1 MPLYHAV
8 LGYSVVWCW
17 YSWWLSISKRHTEKP
32 AKYCIFLPYAKSH
45 CWQCF
50 PKQHPRRLSR
60 EENGASASRCWCD
73 CKVASIEKYRKR
85 PVRGKKKQ
93 KNSPKS
99 SNLCVALYICLSFWS
114 CFSIFL
120 LASLCAFS
128 SFLWSSV
135 LLLPKQ
141 PIFPQE
147 RRKRGSR
154 VGGDGGISGVGGGCV
169 GRKINTLC

>member
-8 LGYSVVWCW
+8 VRYSMLWCW
-17 YSWWLSISKRHTEKP
+17 YSCWLSISKRHTENP
-32 AKYCIFLPYAKSH
+32 AQYCIFLPYAIAKSH

-50 PKQHPRRLSR
+50 PKQHPRRLCR
-60 EENGASASRCWCD
+60 EENRASTSQCWSA
-73 CKVASIEKYRKR
+73 CKVASIEKY
-85 PVRGKKKQ
+85 KKGQEEK

-154 VGGDGGISGVGGGCV
+154 VGGDGGISGVGGGV
-169 GRKINTLC
+169 

>member
-1 MPLYHAV
+1 MPSSGRACCAAGTAV
-8 LGYSVVWCW
+8 DFQFPSTTLENQHSAA
-17 YSWWLSISKRHTEKP
+17 IF
-32 AKYCIFLPYAKSH
+32 FLPYAIAKSH

-50 PKQHPRRLSR
+50 PKQHPRRLCR
-60 EENGASASRCWCD
+60 EESGASTSQCRSA
-73 CKVASIEKYRKR
+73 CKVARIVKFKRK
-85 PVRGKKKQ
+85 Q
-93 KNSPKS
+93 NSPKS

-154 VGGDGGISGVGGGCV
+154 VGGDGGICGVGGGV
-169 GRKINTLC
+169 